1 MLPAFFFLFPTVK
14 HIIYTALLTAA
25 AAFPHTLQAKNGD
38 LLPKP
43 QQMAIGPEAAF
54 KLNRAVTL
62 TDPTQ
67 CAYLAN
73 VLRQNGC
80 TLRNRAKAKVVV
92 KLVDHIEG
100 AFDHA
105 VALFRLTGCTSRLTG
120 FASRLSRLRA
130 LSGQRKPCN
139 SWPRATNQAPKL
151 SLIHI

>member
-100 AFDHA
+100 AFD
-105 VALFRLTGCTSRLTG
+105 
-120 FASRLSRLRA
+120 
-130 LSGQRKPCN
+130 
-139 SWPRATNQAPKL
+139 L